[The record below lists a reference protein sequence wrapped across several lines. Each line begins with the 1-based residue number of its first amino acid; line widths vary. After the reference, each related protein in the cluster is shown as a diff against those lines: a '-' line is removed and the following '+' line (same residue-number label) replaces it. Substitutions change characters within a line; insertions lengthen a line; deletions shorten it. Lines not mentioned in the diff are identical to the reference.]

1 NKNWKQQIN
10 LRKKTNQNF
19 VSIPFYKLVR
29 MLEYKCEESGIHF
42 IETREDYTSKCSFL
56 DMEPVQKQKTYK
68 GKRIKR
74 GLFRSAKGY
83 LINADVNG
91 GYNII
96 RKVTPSAFDHLINAE
111 GLVVAGLHPECRQV
125 Y

>member
-1 NKNWKQQIN
+1 
-10 LRKKTNQNF
+10 
-19 VSIPFYKLVR
+19 
-29 MLEYKCEESGIHF
+29 MLDYKCEEAGIHF
-42 IETREDYTSKCSFL
+42 IETEESYTSKCSFPDL
-56 DMEPVQKQKTYK
+56 EPVQKHSTYK

-74 GLFRSAKGY
+74 GLFRSANGY

-96 RKVTPSAFDHLINAE
+96 RKVIPSAFNHLVNAE
-111 GLVVAGLHPECRQV
+111 GLVVVGLHPSRKHV